1 MANPV
6 ITASPTN
13 PAVGATVTATV
24 VYSPRQQV
32 LTATD
37 QDGLVGTVIVTG
49 GRCTLTIPGKTVTPV
64 SDNGTTAVFTF
75 IW

>member
-6 ITASPTN
+6 ITATPTN

-24 VYSPRQQV
+24 VYSPRSAV

-37 QDGLVGTVIVTG
+37 QDGLVGTVTITG
-49 GRCTLTIPGKTVTPV
+49 GQVNLTIPGKTVTKV

-75 IW
+75 TW